1 MSRKSLENASKK
13 SLENATKVI
22 FRAMRD
28 VKSYLLLE
36 TENRTGG
43 NHSQSNS

>member
-22 FRAMRD
+22 FRNFET
-28 VKSYLLLE
+28 KSSLILE
-36 TENRTGG
+36 TQN
-43 NHSQSNS
+43 

>member
-22 FRAMRD
+22 FRNFET
-28 VKSYLLLE
+28 KS
-36 TENRTGG
+36 
-43 NHSQSNS
+43 S

>member
-22 FRAMRD
+22 F
-28 VKSYLLLE
+28 KNFE
-36 TENRTGG
+36 TKT
-43 NHSQSNS
+43 S